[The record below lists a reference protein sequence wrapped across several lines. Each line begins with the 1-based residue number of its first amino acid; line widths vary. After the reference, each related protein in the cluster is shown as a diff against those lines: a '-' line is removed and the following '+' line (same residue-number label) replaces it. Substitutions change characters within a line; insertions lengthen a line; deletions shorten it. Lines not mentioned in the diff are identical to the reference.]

1 MISIANFWMGRCLR
15 RQGRYEDALGYVAK
29 ARDLAMQLKFPKM
42 AAVMQVLEGWV
53 AFQEGH
59 PEKAAKIL
67 AEAEEVLAD
76 TDDYVTLGNISS
88 AYGRIARRQGNS
100 EHALSQFEKAIEL
113 YNKRDPYN
121 RNLARSFVNIAFVKR
136 LLALQLGNKIDTEA
150 ARLRKKT
157 QKHRKLNSKSSP
169 ALKPVSREQRTQ
181 LRKEAFEHLAK
192 AQEIYQRYN
201 DHRGNGNVHITLGY
215 LNLDDGELDRAAAQ
229 AATAFRLGAEKKD
242 SVLKARARMLQS
254 AVQGAMF
261 EGQIEEGSSRV
272 PSSQLACEFAREAL
286 DSAHHTQNRRLIAK
300 AHITLGLALCLDF
313 PDDLEPAQQCVDA
326 ASTLLKPAHQDYVWR
341 ELQDLKRKIRGA
353 GNINS
358 TLREWSQGMVGNKS
372 FQQVSEEFAAI
383 VIPKVW
389 RRENRK
395 VARVAT
401 RLSISPKKVRRILRD
416 QGLLKSSADD
426 WG

>member
-1 MISIANFWMGRCLR
+1 MPPSTLKPDHATTTEISPGFLTQIKEDIANRRIEAGLCSLTPHQNLLEPTPLRQTNSVILPGYFAQWVDVGFPGRALLKQLLSLFASASPENLTLLEYAHLRMADGLVAMSEEEFAKAIKNFNTVLTLENEISDKQMISIANFWRGRCLR

-29 ARDLAMQLKFPKM
+29 ARDLAMQLKYPKM

-136 LLALQLGNKIDTEA
+136 LLALPLGNKIDSEA
-150 ARLRKKT
+150 ARLRKTTSKKGKT
-157 QKHRKLNSKSSP
+157 NSKSSSAP
-169 ALKPVSREQRTQ
+169 KIPSREQRTQ
-181 LRKEAFEHLAK
+181 LRKEAFEHLAN
-192 AQEIYQRYN
+192 AQEIYQRYD

-229 AATAFRLGAEKKD
+229 AATAFRL
-242 SVLKARARMLQS
+242 
-254 AVQGAMF
+254 
-261 EGQIEEGSSRV
+261 
-272 PSSQLACEFAREAL
+272 
-286 DSAHHTQNRRLIAK
+286 
-300 AHITLGLALCLDF
+300 
-313 PDDLEPAQQCVDA
+313 
-326 ASTLLKPAHQDYVWR
+326 
-341 ELQDLKRKIRGA
+341 
-353 GNINS
+353 
-358 TLREWSQGMVGNKS
+358 
-372 FQQVSEEFAAI
+372 
-383 VIPKVW
+383 
-389 RRENRK
+389 
-395 VARVAT
+395 
-401 RLSISPKKVRRILRD
+401 
-416 QGLLKSSADD
+416 
-426 WG
+426 